1 MRLKRLEIHGFKSF
15 PEKLLLE
22 INPGIT
28 VFVGPNGCGKSNI
41 SDAIR
46 WVLGEQSLKNLRGS
60 KMEDVIFSGTEYK
73 KQLGLAEVSLTI
85 DNSDRSL
92 PLEYTEINITR
103 RAYRSGESEYLINK
117 TPCRLKDIHEL
128 FMDTGVGRDGYSI
141 IGQGRIDEILSNKP
155 ESRRHVFE
163 EASGIMKYK
172 TRKIESEKKLELTS
186 QNLLRINDII
196 NEIKNMLE
204 PLKDQSD
211 IAKSYLNLRDKLK
224 ELEVNSF
231 LINIEKHKS
240 KLEELESN
248 YSDLKKEID
257 DENRKLEEVSA
268 SNLEK
273 MQTVKTYENNLER
286 IKNEYYKIESNL
298 ERSSSEIAL
307 NDEKTNNLIKN
318 IDRIKEETYEIKA
331 KLNNLDEE
339 EISKDTKINY
349 LNKDLDKYVVKLE
362 EAEKNMQNIVASL
375 NETEKYI
382 ESVKS
387 DIMDKIDLLS
397 DKKLQMGNIKT
408 HIQNIDER
416 KNALEKEVYELKLE
430 KDREQINGD
439 DLFENIKK
447 ASENINK
454 IKDKLETLDKETK
467 KNDSNLVIQNQK
479 LSEVINEMHIKSTRK
494 KMLED
499 MERNLEGYARSVKS
513 ILLECDRSKEF
524 GKGIFGA
531 LAQLIKVD
539 GKFET
544 AVESALGSALQNIV
558 TDNEESAKKAIN
570 FLKEK
575 GFGRATFLP
584 VTSVKSRYLEDK
596 TLDKLKKNKAFL
608 GTGSD
613 LVKYKNT
620 YEGIILNLLGK
631 TAVVDNLDNAIQMAR
646 EFKYSF
652 KIVTLEG
659 DVLYPGGSLSGGRF
673 NEKST
678 GILGRSREIN
688 EINSS
693 IPTLKR
699 KENMIS
705 NEIEKINKE
714 IERNKNIIL
723 NEENEMKKF
732 ELIKIR
738 DESHYEQIKNNIK
751 KLEAKI
757 EMFIEEKN
765 QIRRQKLEA
774 TGELEK
780 YLNEIDKIEE
790 DIENKKSI
798 VSSHQAKQKENWGER
813 DNLYREISDYKIS
826 VNSIRESIEGVK
838 EYIRKIHEEKES
850 LVDSINKKELEM
862 EKNKKEKG
870 ELSQKSE
877 SVKKKM
883 KSYEEEKT
891 GKTFEID
898 RIIEE
903 RKVLEEELS
912 DIVKVIN
919 DINKRI
925 ILLNENHS
933 KIEVKKAKLESEV
946 DIIINRMWDEY
957 ELTYTKAQEI
967 KKDIGSISKAQKKI
981 YEYKNQIKD
990 LGDVNV
996 NAIEEYVKT
1005 KERYDFMIKQKEDM
1019 EETRKKL
1026 AEVIREI
1033 TDVMKKQFME
1043 KFNLINSSFNTVFNE
1058 LFDGGRAQ
1066 LVLEDSE
1073 KVLETGIEIVV
1084 QPPGKKL
1091 QKMMLLSGG
1100 ERALVAIA
1108 ILFAILR
1115 LKPVPFCVLDE
1126 IEAALDESNVFR
1138 FTEYIKRFVNET
1150 QFIIITHKKVTM
1162 ETANTLYGVTMQER
1176 GISKVVS
1183 MILGDKAS

>member
-1 MRLKRLEIHGFKSF
+1 MRLKRLEIQGFKSF
-15 PEKLLLE
+15 PEKILLE
-22 INPGIT
+22 INPGTT

-60 KMEDVIFSGTEYK
+60 KMQDVIFSGTEYK

-85 DNSDRSL
+85 DNSDKTL
-92 PLEYTEINITR
+92 PLEYNEITITR
-103 RAYRSGESEYLINK
+103 RTYRSGESEYIINK
-117 TPCRLKDIHEL
+117 IPCRLKDIHEL
-128 FMDTGVGRDGYSI
+128 FLDTGVGRDGYSI

-172 TRKIESEKKLELTS
+172 IRKIESERKLELTS

-196 NEIKNMLE
+196 NEIENMLE
-204 PLKDQSD
+204 PLKQQSD
-211 IAKSYLNLRDKLK
+211 VAKCYLNLREKLK

-240 KLEELESN
+240 KLEDFESN

-257 DENRKLEEVSA
+257 DENKKLEDISA
-268 SNLEK
+268 SNQEK
-273 MQTVKTYENNLER
+273 MQIVKSYEKNLEK
-286 IKNEYYKIESNL
+286 IKNEYYQIESSL
-298 ERSSSEIAL
+298 EKSSSEIAL
-307 NDEKTNNLIKN
+307 NDEKTNNLINN
-318 IDRIKEETYEIKA
+318 IDRIKEEIDEIKI
-331 KLNNLDEE
+331 KISNLEE
-339 EISKDTKINY
+339 EEASKDEKINY
-349 LNKDLDKYVVKLE
+349 LNKDLNKFVVKLE
-362 EAEKNMQNIVASL
+362 EAEENMQNIVASL

-408 HIQNIDER
+408 HIQNINER

-430 KDREQINGD
+430 KDREQIRND

-447 ASENINK
+447 VSENINK
-454 IKDKLETLDKETK
+454 MKNKLETLNKEAK
-467 KNDSNLVIQNQK
+467 EKNSNLVLQNQQ
-479 LSEVINEMHIKSTRK
+479 LSEVINEIHIRNTRK

-499 MERNLEGYARSVKS
+499 MEKNLEGYARSVKS
-513 ILLECDRSKEF
+513 ILLECEKSKEF
-524 GKGIFGA
+524 GKGVFGA
-531 LAQLIKVD
+531 LAQIIKVD
-539 GKFET
+539 GKYEN
-544 AVESALGSALQNIV
+544 AIESALGSALQNIV
-558 TDNEESAKKAIN
+558 TDNEESAKKAIG

-575 GFGRATFLP
+575 SLGRATFLP
-584 VTSVKSRYLEDK
+584 VTSIRSRYLEEK
-596 TLDKLKKNKAFL
+596 MLEKLKKNKAFL
-608 GTGSD
+608 GTGSE
-613 LVKYKNT
+613 LVKYKKT

-631 TAVVDNLDNAIQMAR
+631 TAVVDNLNNAIQIAR

-659 DVLYPGGSLSGGRF
+659 DVLYPGGSLSGGSF
-673 NEKST
+673 KDKNT

-693 IPTLKR
+693 LPALKR
-699 KENMIS
+699 KENKIN

-714 IERNKNIIL
+714 IEQNKNIIL
-723 NEENEMKKF
+723 NEENEIKKH

-738 DESHYEQIKNNIK
+738 DESQYEQIKNNIK
-751 KLEAKI
+751 KLDAKV
-757 EMFIEEKN
+757 EMLIEEKN
-765 QIRRQKLEA
+765 QIKRQKLDFTE
-774 TGELEK
+774 ELEK
-780 YLNEIDKIEE
+780 YYNEIEKIEI
-790 DIENKKSI
+790 DIENLKSI
-798 VSSHQAKQKENWGER
+798 VSSHQEKQKENWGER

-838 EYIRKIHEEKES
+838 EYIKKIHEEKKS
-850 LVDSINKKELEM
+850 LVNSIYKKEMEM
-862 EKNKKEKG
+862 GKNQKEKG

-877 SVKKKM
+877 GVKQKI

-891 GKTFEID
+891 GKTLEID
-898 RIIEE
+898 RMVEE
-903 RKVLEEELS
+903 KKVLEEELS
-912 DIVKVIN
+912 DIVTVIN

-933 KIEVKKAKLESEV
+933 KIEVKKAKLESEI
-946 DIIINRMWDEY
+946 DIITNRMWDEY
-957 ELTYTKAQEI
+957 ELTYSKAQEY
-967 KKDIGSISKAQKKI
+967 KKDIGSISKAHKMINEFKD
-981 YEYKNQIKD
+981 QIKS

-996 NAIEEYVKT
+996 NAIEEYIKT
-1005 KERYDFMIKQKEDM
+1005 KERYDFMIKQKQDM

-1026 AEVIREI
+1026 AEIIREI
-1033 TDVMKKQFME
+1033 TEVMKKQFME
-1043 KFNLINSSFNTVFNE
+1043 KFNLINSSFNTVFKE
-1058 LFDGGRAQ
+1058 LFDGGRAE

-1073 KVLETGIEIVV
+1073 KVLETGIEINV

-1115 LKPVPFCVLDE
+1115 LRPVPFCVLDE

-1138 FTEYIKRFVNET
+1138 FTEYIKKFVDET
-1150 QFIIITHKKVTM
+1150 QFIIITHKKATM
-1162 ETANTLYGVTMQER
+1162 EIAKTLYGVTMQER